1 MKIYR
6 GPQTGKRW
14 KETAAKKPR
23 EYIKGWEPGQTIS
36 FNATIDGVQRFTEIG
51 VQIEEADLL
60 ALFCAFLKNYRQ
72 KHPELLAELETS
84 RTELR
89 KLRSA
94 IRQIYRLIAF
104 KTPSEETLKEVRDIA
119 LKAREA

>member
-1 MKIYR
+1 MKVYR

-14 KETAAKKPR
+14 RKTAVKKPQ

-36 FNATIDGVQRFTEIG
+36 FNATIDGVQRFTEVG
-51 VQIEEADLL
+51 VQIEEADLF
-60 ALFCAFLKNYRQ
+60 ALFGAFLKNYRQ
-72 KHPELLAELETS
+72 KQPELLAELETS

-94 IRQIYRLIAF
+94 IRQIYRLIVF
-104 KTPSEETLKEVRDIA
+104 KTPSEETLQEVRGIA
-119 LKAREA
+119 LKARGA